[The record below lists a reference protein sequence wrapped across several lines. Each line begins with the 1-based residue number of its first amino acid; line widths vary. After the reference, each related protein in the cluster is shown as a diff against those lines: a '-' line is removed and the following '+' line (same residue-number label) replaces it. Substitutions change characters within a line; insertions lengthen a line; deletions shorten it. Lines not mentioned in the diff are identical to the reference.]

1 MTLSVKS
8 MIEENARVNELVRGE
23 VSMSLMGW
31 DVSVAEKRILEVM
44 QDKWRK
50 AKTLHKHMSAPQR
63 EDDKNVSVFVR
74 SMC

>member
-8 MIEENARVNELVRGE
+8 MIEEIARVNELVRGE

-44 QDKWRK
+44 QDK
-50 AKTLHKHMSAPQR
+50 
-63 EDDKNVSVFVR
+63 
-74 SMC
+74 